1 MRCFIAIDISE
12 DIKAGLADLQKELAE
27 SVDIRKADVK
37 WVRPEAMH
45 LTLKFLGEIRDTEAV
60 DICSIAKKVAAQ
72 HRAFSIRV
80 REVGHF
86 GGRSARV
93 LWVGAGLSDET
104 LLALHAD
111 LEEQLAQAGWA
122 KETRKFS
129 AHLTL
134 CRIRNA
140 QAGVKLAEATQQFKD
155 FNLGTLRA
163 GSICVY
169 ESKLTPHGPIYT
181 CLGKY
186 GLLP

>member
-12 DIKAGLADLQKELAE
+12 EIKAGLAELQQELAE
-27 SVDIRKADVK
+27 SVDIRKGDVK

-45 LTLKFLGEIRDTEAV
+45 LTLKFLGEIRDVEAV
-60 DICSIAKKVAAQ
+60 DVCNIVKEVAAR
-72 HRAFSIRV
+72 HRAFSLGV
-80 REVGHF
+80 RQVGHF

-104 LLALHAD
+104 LSALHAD
-111 LEEQLAQAGWA
+111 LEERLAEAGWPE
-122 KETRKFS
+122 ETRKFS

-140 QAGVKLAEATQQFKD
+140 KAGVKLAEAAKRFED
-155 FNLGTLRA
+155 FELGTLRA
-163 GSICVY
+163 DSVSVY